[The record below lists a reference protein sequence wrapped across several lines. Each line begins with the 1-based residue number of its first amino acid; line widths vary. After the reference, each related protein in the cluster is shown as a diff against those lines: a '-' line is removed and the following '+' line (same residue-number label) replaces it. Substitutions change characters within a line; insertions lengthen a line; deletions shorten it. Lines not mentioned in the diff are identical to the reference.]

1 MYIYISIY
9 IYIHIHIHIHIH
21 IYINI
26 DKSRSRVSKNILAA
40 RTDVWGQAEHECSRN
55 PPIDR
60 GVFAGVELKFSCV
73 SENILG
79 ECNDV
84 CGYNENQVMGM
95 FEKAEQEYQDVME
108 KKRIV
113 ENDKRKIEMV
123 MHELDEKKNQALKT
137 TWTKV
142 CVCVRARE

>member
-1 MYIYISIY
+1 MCEG
-9 IYIHIHIHIHIH
+9 
-21 IYINI
+21 
-26 DKSRSRVSKNILAA
+26 V
-40 RTDVWGQAEHECSRN
+40 EHEFSN
-55 PPIDR
+55 PPKDR
-60 GVFAGVELKFSCV
+60 GVFAGVELRFSCV
-73 SENILG
+73 SENTLG

-142 CVCVRARE
+142 CVCARARERVRVCTGSTRRYGVATTSRLLKIISLFCRISSLL

>member
-1 MYIYISIY
+1 
-9 IYIHIHIHIHIH
+9 
-21 IYINI
+21 
-26 DKSRSRVSKNILAA
+26 
-40 RTDVWGQAEHECSRN
+40 
-55 PPIDR
+55 
-60 GVFAGVELKFSCV
+60 
-73 SENILG
+73 
-79 ECNDV
+79 
-84 CGYNENQVMGM
+84 MGM

-142 CVCVRARE
+142 CVCVCARESECVCARARQEDMGWLRLVSSLKIQVSFAEYRLFYRALFKKRPII